1 MRLVVRGKRALTH
14 NVVQLRLEEPHGA
27 VLPPFEAGAH
37 LDLALGGMK
46 RSYSITSP
54 PDRATHYDIAV
65 LRVEHGRG
73 GSAFIHDRLAVGD
86 EIMADG
92 PFNTFRLIGRPEHVV
107 FIAGGIG
114 ITPFFTMTRACIQ
127 GGATFELHY
136 VARTRADQLPLQM
149 PEAGAV
155 VTYTSREP
163 GAPGRGTRALDIR
176 GVLGRTRPGAHVYA
190 CGPQRMLD
198 AVRSVAHELG
208 WSGHR
213 VHVEGFGP
221 SQNVGDRPLQV
232 KLALSGMMLRIA
244 PGTSILQAMLDNG
257 VWANYACRRGE
268 CGSCYVEVIQGDVDH
283 RDICLSDAQRQA
295 GMCPCVS
302 WSTSEELSLQA

>member
-1 MRLVVRGKRALTH
+1 MRLVVRSKRALTH
-14 NVVQLRLEEPHGA
+14 NVVRLRLEDPQGA

-37 LDLALGGMK
+37 LDLAFGGMK

-54 PDRATHYDIAV
+54 PDRATHYEIAV
-65 LRVEHGRG
+65 LRVEGGRG
-73 GSAFIHDRLAVGD
+73 GSAYIHDRLSIGD
-86 EIMADG
+86 EILADG
-92 PFNTFRLIGRPEHVV
+92 PFNTFGLIGRPRHVA

-114 ITPFFTMTRACIQ
+114 ITPFVTMTRACIHA
-127 GGATFELHY
+127 GATFELHY
-136 VARTRADQLPLQM
+136 VARTRADHLPLQM

-155 VTYTSREP
+155 FKYTSREP

-176 GVLGRTRPGAHVYA
+176 AVLERTPPGTHVYA

-198 AVRSVAHELG
+198 AVRSIAHELG

-221 SQNVGDRPLQV
+221 APHEGDRPLQV
-232 KLALSGMMLRIA
+232 QLALSGVSLRVE

-268 CGSCYVEVIQGDVDH
+268 CGSCYVEVSQGDVDH
-283 RDICLSDAQRQA
+283 RDVCLSDAQRLA

-302 WSTSEELSLQA
+302 WSTSERLSLQA